1 MLWSDNIYQGDR
13 DMLFALIGRFEEVSA
28 ITENCSAKDI
38 DADVIIFWDPL
49 STHNIVI
56 DGIEKH
62 RAIKYE
68 YFCDVQQIPL
78 QLIDRAGI
86 WRNKPGPEQR
96 IERAKK
102 RGIEHFIVKTKEIYY
117 RYFAP
122 HLDDPDKTLV
132 YFPFAVRKQ
141 LDGDISLC
149 KRRPSVLASG
159 SQWSGRKN
167 YHPYEF
173 RRWACRQDY
182 VEFAIHPN
190 IKGSGTPGGQD
201 FFEHLI
207 RYAGALAACDLC
219 PVGKYFEIPMAGCVC
234 FAQYHNEYAALGFQD
249 HVNCVFVDKNNFEK
263 HIRHFIKDP
272 MTYQKIADAG
282 KKLVLENYTSG
293 HFAEH
298 VYQHVWDRV
307 HKNTMQEQQTC
318 EIVGDFGETIC
329 E

>member
-1 MLWSDNIYQGDR
+1 MLWPDNVYQGDR
-13 DMLFALIGRFEEVSA
+13 DMLFALIDRFDEVSA
-28 ITENCSAKDI
+28 INENCSAKDI

-49 STHNIVI
+49 STHNIII

-78 QLIDRAGI
+78 QLIDRSGV

-102 RGIEHFIVKTKEIYY
+102 RGVEYFIVKTKETYY

-132 YFPFAVRKQ
+132 YFPFAMKKQ
-141 LDGDISLC
+141 LDGDTPLY
-149 KRRPSVLASG
+149 KRRPSVLAGG

-190 IKGSGTPGGQD
+190 IKGSRTPGGQN

-219 PVGKYFEIPMAGCVC
+219 PVGKFFEIPMAGCVC
-234 FAQYHNEYAALGFQD
+234 FAQHHQEYEDLGFKDRQ
-249 HVNCVFVDKNNFEK
+249 HVIYVDKNNFEVEVK
-263 HIRHFIKDP
+263 NFIKDYES
-272 MTYQKIADAG
+272 YQDIADAG
-282 KKLVLENYTSG
+282 KKLVLENYTAK
-293 HFAEH
+293 HFADYIYRH
-298 VYQHVWDRV
+298 AWDKV
-307 HKNTMQEQQTC
+307 HEGVMREQQTC
-318 EIVGDFGETIC
+318 EIPGDFGEVIC